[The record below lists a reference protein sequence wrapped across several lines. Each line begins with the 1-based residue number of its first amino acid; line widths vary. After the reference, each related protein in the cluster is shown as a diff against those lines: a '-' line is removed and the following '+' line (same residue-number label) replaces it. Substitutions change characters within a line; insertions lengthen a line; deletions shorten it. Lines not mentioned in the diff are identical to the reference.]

1 MYNYNTHKLY
11 TFCEVCNVF
20 AVHHKYIVEV
30 LGKFI
35 RRTEMN
41 DHSFERKF
49 YGACCYRLCYK
60 LVPGQVLQFST
71 HILCLTRRMI
81 IVRLTHI

>member
-1 MYNYNTHKLY
+1 MCTLYNYIKNIYFVHTFYLCIYQSITDYLYSTMYNYNRHKLY
-11 TFCEVCNVF
+11 TFCDVCNVF

-41 DHSFERKF
+41 DHSFER
-49 YGACCYRLCYK
+49 
-60 LVPGQVLQFST
+60 
-71 HILCLTRRMI
+71 
-81 IVRLTHI
+81 

>member
-11 TFCEVCNVF
+11 TFCDVCSMF

-30 LGKFI
+30 LGKFT

-49 YGACCYRLCYK
+49 YGVCYYRLC
-60 LVPGQVLQFST
+60 
-71 HILCLTRRMI
+71 
-81 IVRLTHI
+81 